1 MTLSVTGFSLNWLQ
15 ELPDWENLIG
25 EIYKFQLRSVRF
37 KDLAIPHN
45 SSNSMVYHCANPDC
59 ATPLR
64 YLRDGRLFQFEVR
77 SFSLPPAAQCGET
90 PQKSRGSRQVSRFWL
105 CGQCSSNLTL
115 TFEQAKAVIVTPL
128 PTVRQESAAASP
140 QASL

>member
-1 MTLSVTGFSLNWLQ
+1 
-15 ELPDWENLIG
+15 
-25 EIYKFQLRSVRF
+25 
-37 KDLAIPHN
+37 
-45 SSNSMVYHCANPDC
+45 MVYRCANPDC

-64 YLRDGRLFQFEVR
+64 YLRDGRLFQFDVR
-77 SFSLPPAAQCGET
+77 SFSLPGATPSGET
-90 PQKSRGSRQVSRFWL
+90 EKKGRGSRQVSRFWL

-128 PTVRQESAAASP
+128 AATTHDSAAATP